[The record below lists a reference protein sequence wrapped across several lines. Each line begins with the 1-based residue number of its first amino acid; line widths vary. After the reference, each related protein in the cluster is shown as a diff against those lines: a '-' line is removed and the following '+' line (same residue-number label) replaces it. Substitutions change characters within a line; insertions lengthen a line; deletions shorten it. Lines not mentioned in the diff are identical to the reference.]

1 MEKDSIEETSKL
13 IEFPKIYLNSNS
25 VETNTNKNIEI
36 FYQTISLNNSTI
48 NKNPI
53 ENKIN
58 TVNNSIISQIET
70 DKNLIQPNP
79 TIKNVYE
86 EMQSIKT
93 KKTNLNN
100 LIHMN
105 FNKLSTILVDF
116 QKKNSSNISDP
127 VNKYIKDYVPYY
139 KIKYK
144 KEKITPIIPT
154 NNFINENKEFM
165 QEIKKLSFN
174 REKMN
179 LYKTKALKNS
189 KKIEIPEKTLNFSKN
204 KQNFF
209 CSRMYNNDSKVNNK
223 NFESKI
229 ILLQKNIRGFISR
242 NKFEN
247 KIRRLIVECVVKNT
261 LKIQKWVRK
270 LLFQKNFY
278 KNQIIGIIEN
288 ERKIKANKLIDIF
301 QMYHLRN
308 KYKKILIINKILNIR
323 KKHIV
328 LIQSFIRSYLI
339 KNKVNQ
345 IRNLLKDGYE
355 ITYPYNKEINEIKLK
370 IYKKNNV
377 NKIFDLHLCPIRKI
391 YVVYLNKKNLFQ
403 ENKSYNKLTFH
414 FIINGKI
421 VIDKRYP
428 IIKNKK
434 NVKFNL
440 IKFKNE
446 NIKQKKQESNL
457 IIPRETVI
465 NDYYQE
471 KNSKLNSFKKNIL
484 DNYFKDYSV
493 KKEFNDLSP
502 SPLINQ
508 KDNNFKTSDTS
519 SNNIVY
525 KRKISAYSKKNN
537 HKTSTK
543 TRNYTKND
551 YKTIKNKSEIIS
563 YNDYNSNIKKRHK
576 ISSSINNKYIKSY
589 CNDCNNLND
598 VELCIIRNNTV
609 TDINND
615 NNSQK
620 SFEENSDNN
629 ILGNSNSTV
638 SNSRI
643 YKKNSICNKNFVSRN
658 KIKRNFED
666 EESVGN
672 SEICCYDEEPKH
684 KITEKVI
691 EFKQIK
697 TAKRK
702 KEVFPSFY

>member
-229 ILLQKNIRGFISR
+229 ILLQK
-242 NKFEN
+242 K
-247 KIRRLIVECVVKNT
+247 
-261 LKIQKWVRK
+261 
-270 LLFQKNFY
+270 QKN
-278 KNQIIGIIEN
+278 
-288 ERKIKANKLIDIF
+288 
-301 QMYHLRN
+301 
-308 KYKKILIINKILNIR
+308 
-323 KKHIV
+323 
-328 LIQSFIRSYLI
+328 
-339 KNKVNQ
+339 
-345 IRNLLKDGYE
+345 
-355 ITYPYNKEINEIKLK
+355 
-370 IYKKNNV
+370 
-377 NKIFDLHLCPIRKI
+377 
-391 YVVYLNKKNLFQ
+391 
-403 ENKSYNKLTFH
+403 
-414 FIINGKI
+414 
-421 VIDKRYP
+421 
-428 IIKNKK
+428 
-434 NVKFNL
+434 
-440 IKFKNE
+440 
-446 NIKQKKQESNL
+446 
-457 IIPRETVI
+457 
-465 NDYYQE
+465 
-471 KNSKLNSFKKNIL
+471 
-484 DNYFKDYSV
+484 
-493 KKEFNDLSP
+493 
-502 SPLINQ
+502 
-508 KDNNFKTSDTS
+508 
-519 SNNIVY
+519 
-525 KRKISAYSKKNN
+525 
-537 HKTSTK
+537 
-543 TRNYTKND
+543 
-551 YKTIKNKSEIIS
+551 
-563 YNDYNSNIKKRHK
+563 
-576 ISSSINNKYIKSY
+576 
-589 CNDCNNLND
+589 
-598 VELCIIRNNTV
+598 
-609 TDINND
+609 
-615 NNSQK
+615 
-620 SFEENSDNN
+620 
-629 ILGNSNSTV
+629 
-638 SNSRI
+638 
-643 YKKNSICNKNFVSRN
+643 
-658 KIKRNFED
+658 
-666 EESVGN
+666 
-672 SEICCYDEEPKH
+672 
-684 KITEKVI
+684 
-691 EFKQIK
+691 
-697 TAKRK
+697 
-702 KEVFPSFY
+702 